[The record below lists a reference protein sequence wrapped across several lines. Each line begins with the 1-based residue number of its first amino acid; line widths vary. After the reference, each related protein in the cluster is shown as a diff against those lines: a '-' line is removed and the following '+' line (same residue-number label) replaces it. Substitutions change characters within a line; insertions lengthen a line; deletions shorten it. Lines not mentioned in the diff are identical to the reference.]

1 MLKRMIAI
9 FAVLLIMANV
19 TACGKTILDTVEQPA
34 LANGADA
41 DQIEALIVSH
51 INEYRASEGTCAAEK
66 MEGCD
71 AYSRYRSKQMAENG
85 CADHDIGDALQA
97 AEAVKYGEW
106 TDYRTGELY
115 YLVRGFESVTE
126 VAKEGTVDEI
136 AEALAAN
143 LYNQKYDWDC
153 LGSEKYKLF
162 PLALQKRTG
171 NGTAAQLSHWS
182 TSMKIL
188 REFKNPLKSENQQN

>member
-1 MLKRMIAI
+1 M
-9 FAVLLIMANV
+9 
-19 TACGKTILDTVEQPA
+19 EQPA
-34 LANGADA
+34 LANGANA

-126 VAKEGTVDEI
+126 VTREGTVDEI
-136 AEALAAN
+136 AEEIAELIN
-143 LYNQKYDWDC
+143 SK
-153 LGSEKYKLF
+153 KV
-162 PLALQKRTG
+162 
-171 NGTAAQLSHWS
+171 
-182 TSMKIL
+182 
-188 REFKNPLKSENQQN
+188 